1 MPPPLPSEEGGHR
14 GPGPGSPLLSSLVC
28 HPLRDDG
35 QPPAG
40 ELRPSTLSALAKT
53 RSRAF
58 PTERR
63 RTSPCG
69 APAHRTAQT
78 VLTSLHPTD
87 RSFLE
92 TSLPEDHF
100 AEAQPGRSEGWG
112 LDLDPPSS
120 RAGRHERA
128 AACLP
133 LLWRGERPL
142 PEPVKSAEQLHRR
155 SGLAR
160 DVSRT
165 RGYFSGL
172 LRLHDGW
179 EEPRREGRAGGRD
192 RQILQRT

>member
-1 MPPPLPSEEGGHR
+1 MTTGRINQVSISASRGGGVGVPPPLPSEEGGHR
-14 GPGPGSPLLSSLVC
+14 GPGPGSPLLSSLS
-28 HPLRDDG
+28 L
-35 QPPAG
+35 PPSA
-40 ELRPSTLSALAKT
+40 RRRSTPGGGAPTVDALSALAKT

-78 VLTSLHPTD
+78 VLTSLHLTD

-92 TSLPEDHF
+92 TSLPEDRF

-112 LDLDPPSS
+112 LDLAPPSS

-133 LLWRGERPL
+133 L
-142 PEPVKSAEQLHRR
+142 
-155 SGLAR
+155 
-160 DVSRT
+160 
-165 RGYFSGL
+165 
-172 LRLHDGW
+172 
-179 EEPRREGRAGGRD
+179 
-192 RQILQRT
+192 